1 MFEMLAELLSILA
14 EKRRDPDMA
23 LVHLERAA
31 KLDGPSQL
39 SIGNVI
45 RQELASHA
53 ILVDDDGQ
61 STALDS
67 HLVRCAVEAGRQNL
81 FVIGA
86 TVLAG
91 PIVRAAHANIAAK
104 LAGWASVSPFFAKY
118 WLLQI
123 RHIAARAGAALP
135 AERFDR
141 AFTAGKQ
148 ASLTEVSGLM
158 LGRLATLEAL
168 ATH

>member
-31 KLDGPSQL
+31 ELDGPSQL

-53 ILVDDDGQ
+53 ILVDDDCQ

-67 HLVRCAVEAGRQNL
+67 HLVRSAVDAGRQNL
-81 FVIGA
+81 FVI
-86 TVLAG
+86 G